1 MKTTLAEFLQLG
13 LGLLILLVVNAG
25 LVACETALVKLRY
38 SDGAA
43 IDLPR
48 IRSRK
53 RLVYMMDKAAGIAP
67 VIRFGIVAATI
78 GLGGLLF
85 PLLSL
90 GLMQIPLLDVAPGR
104 TIAAILGFVIAVTL
118 IRLLGFLAPR
128 ALALA
133 YPEQTLR
140 WSSWFVLA
148 VVAIIKPWFDF
159 LQRLISRLL
168 KALNLPVSLDFNVL
182 DVEVQLKALSGGR
195 LQQST
200 PYLRGLVTNTLR
212 LRELEVSD
220 VLLPRNQVQYL
231 DADRPLA
238 DNLARARRTRH
249 TRFPLCHGDLDHC
262 VGIIHIKDVFIAQG
276 AGAANAPATDER
288 AVAIDERAVDL
299 MQLRRKLVI
308 FRASTPVETALQ
320 TLLEHKVHMALV
332 RDDFGGTLGVITLDS
347 ILEEIV
353 GEIIDEF
360 DTPVQAPIVRYAD
373 NRYRIEGLTPIHDV
387 ESALNIVIDSGEVST
402 FGGLVSERLGR
413 IPQQGETLLLE
424 DLGLSVTADSVDER
438 RLISALVEIRRQ
450 PSEANEV

>member
-1 MKTTLAEFLQLG
+1 M
-13 LGLLILLVVNAG
+13 
-25 LVACETALVKLRY
+25 
-38 SDGAA
+38 
-43 IDLPR
+43 
-48 IRSRK
+48 
-53 RLVYMMDKAAGIAP
+53 
-67 VIRFGIVAATI
+67 
-78 GLGGLLF
+78 
-85 PLLSL
+85 
-90 GLMQIPLLDVAPGR
+90 
-104 TIAAILGFVIAVTL
+104 
-118 IRLLGFLAPR
+118 
-128 ALALA
+128 
-133 YPEQTLR
+133 
-140 WSSWFVLA
+140 
-148 VVAIIKPWFDF
+148 
-159 LQRLISRLL
+159 
-168 KALNLPVSLDFNVL
+168 
-182 DVEVQLKALSGGR
+182 
-195 LQQST
+195 
-200 PYLRGLVTNTLR
+200 
-212 LRELEVSD
+212 
-220 VLLPRNQVQYL
+220 QYL